1 MDIKE
6 GIAAVIEHR
15 DLNHDEMTTIMQQ
28 IMTGGA
34 TDAQIGG
41 FLIGLRMKG
50 ETVTEVA
57 AAAAVMRALASHVT
71 VHSDHLVDTCGTG
84 GDASDTFNIS
94 TASALV
100 AAAAGAHVAKHGN
113 RSVSSQSGSADVLEA
128 AGANLDLDPE
138 QVATCIEQV
147 GVGFLFAP
155 KHHSAMKYAITPRR
169 EMGVR
174 TIFNVLGPLTNPA
187 SAPNQVLG
195 VFDKDWVEPL
205 AQVLKS
211 LGSQHVL
218 VVSAEDGL
226 DEISLNGPTHVAELK
241 NGMIQTFTITPE
253 DFGLTPRPL
262 TDIQVNS
269 AEQSLAMIR
278 AALAN
283 ETTAARDIIALNAGA
298 AIYTAGL
305 ASTLQQGVESA
316 LAVLAEKSALQTFD
330 QFIQLTQRFSDQ

>member
-1 MDIKE
+1 
-6 GIAAVIEHR
+6 
-15 DLNHDEMTTIMQQ
+15 
-28 IMTGGA
+28 
-34 TDAQIGG
+34 
-41 FLIGLRMKG
+41 
-50 ETVTEVA
+50 
-57 AAAAVMRALASHVT
+57 
-71 VHSDHLVDTCGTG
+71 
-84 GDASDTFNIS
+84 
-94 TASALV
+94 
-100 AAAAGAHVAKHGN
+100 
-113 RSVSSQSGSADVLEA
+113 
-128 AGANLDLDPE
+128 
-138 QVATCIEQV
+138 
-147 GVGFLFAP
+147 
-155 KHHSAMKYAITPRR
+155 MKYAITPRR

-195 VFDKDWVEPL
+195 VFDKGWVEPL